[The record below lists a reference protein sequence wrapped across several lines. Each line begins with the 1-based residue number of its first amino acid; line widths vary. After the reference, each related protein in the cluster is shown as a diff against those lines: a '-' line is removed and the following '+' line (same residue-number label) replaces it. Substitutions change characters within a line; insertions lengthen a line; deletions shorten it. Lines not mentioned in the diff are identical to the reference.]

1 MAVDKPEVEDCFHG
15 DWRHSDHGGLPV
27 GLSEAPTSSVFGG
40 NQLKFTL
47 YPIIVYYRDPAQG
60 DVHGGDMKKAAIAFV
75 SDDRQ
80 HGCEQIEDFDER
92 SKRV

>member
-15 DWRHSDHGGLPV
+15 GWRHSDHGGLPV
-27 GLSEAPTSSVFGG
+27 GLSEAPTTSVFGG
-40 NQLKFTL
+40 N
-47 YPIIVYYRDPAQG
+47 RDPAQG